1 MKIRRPWGR
10 FKVLE
15 KGEGYQVKE
24 IKVEPGASLSLQFH
38 HHRDE
43 HWIIVRGTARVT
55 VDQKVK
61 LVTENESVFIKKG
74 QVHRLENPGK
84 IPLMMIEVQYGS
96 YLEEDDIIRCEDLY
110 DRT

>member
-1 MKIRRPWGR
+1 MKTRRPWGR
-10 FKVLE
+10 YTVLGD
-15 KGEGYQVKE
+15 GEGYQVKE
-24 IKVEPGASLSLQFH
+24 IKVEPGESLSLQFH

-55 VDQKVK
+55 VGEEVK